1 MTRPLSQHFARA
13 TGTDPSAGM
22 LAAAASATPATS
34 YPNITYVGGTG
45 ESLPFVA
52 DAEADMVTGAQCAH
66 WFSYPAFWAE
76 MARVVRPAGTVAL
89 WGYKDFVFVG
99 RRTASG
105 VVARYTYGREAL
117 GPYWSQPGRDRVQGR
132 FRCLV
137 PPEEH
142 WEAVERWEYETAF
155 PDTDDEDD
163 EELRRLGHTATVLP
177 DPDMSGRLVKQG
189 QVLMEMKISLGRL
202 ESYARTWS
210 AVHAW
215 KKTHPERV
223 ARADAGSGDLVDEW
237 FDELRRVVPE
247 WDVEAWKD
255 VVVEVE
261 LGHGVVCARRK
272 TSESV

>member
-1 MTRPLSQHFARA
+1 
-13 TGTDPSAGM
+13 M
-22 LAAAASATPATS
+22 LAAAAAATPAAE
-34 YPNITYVGGTG
+34 YPNITYLAGTG
-45 ESLPFVA
+45 ESLPFVPDA
-52 DAEADMVTGAQCAH
+52 DVDMVTGAQCAH
-66 WFSYPAFWAE
+66 WFSYPAFWTE
-76 MARVVRPAGTVAL
+76 MARVVRPGGTVAF

-99 RRTASG
+99 RKAASR
-105 VVARYTYGREAL
+105 VVARYTYGHENL
-117 GPYWSQPGRDRVQGR
+117 GLYWSQPGRGRVEGR

-142 WEAVERWEYETAF
+142 WEAVERWEYETTF
-155 PDTDDEDD
+155 PGTDDDNDKEEE
-163 EELRRLGHTATVLP
+163 EELRRLGHVGTVLL

-223 ARADAGSGDLVDEW
+223 ARGDAGSGDLVDEW

-247 WDVEAWKD
+247 WDVAAWKD
-255 VVVEVE
+255 VVVDVE

-272 TSESV
+272 TSE